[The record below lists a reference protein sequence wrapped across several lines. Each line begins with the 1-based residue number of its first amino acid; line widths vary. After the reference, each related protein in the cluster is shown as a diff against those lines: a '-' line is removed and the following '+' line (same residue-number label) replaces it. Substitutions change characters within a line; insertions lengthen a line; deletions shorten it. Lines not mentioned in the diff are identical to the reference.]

1 MTTRQTLHDEQ
12 IVDQLLREAGKE
24 GATELKAALLELR
37 CLAGGPPPVPSATLA
52 ALMASAPVSLDARR
66 SGRHRRAIVALA
78 IAASIG
84 LSTAAVAAADPGMRE
99 NVQATLGPRINTV
112 THGNSGRPAPAR
124 TPDHPAPATGAPG
137 RSGQGNA
144 PSTAHGEGN
153 PGLETRPSPNPGTP
167 PAAATG
173 GGGSAPTGV
182 GNRPSP
188 ETSHSSPHSYTRP
201 PSSRASWVRAVA
213 GPTAMNL

>member
-1 MTTRQTLHDEQ
+1 MTARQTRHDEQ

-24 GATELKAALLELR
+24 DAIELRAALLELR
-37 CLAGGPPPVPSATLA
+37 CLGGGPPPVPSATLA

-84 LSTAAVAAADPGMRE
+84 LGTTAAAAADPGMRE
-99 NVQATLGPRINTV
+99 NVQETLATLINTV
-112 THGNSGRPAPAR
+112 THGNSGQPAPAR
-124 TPDHPAPATGAPG
+124 IPDPGSPAAPAHIPDHPAPATGAPG

-144 PSTAHGEGN
+144 PSTAQGEGN

-167 PAAATG
+167 PAAAAG
-173 GGGSAPTGV
+173 GEGGAPTGA
-182 GNRPSP
+182 GNRASP
-188 ETSHSSPHSYTRP
+188 ETSHSSPH
-201 PSSRASWVRAVA
+201 
-213 GPTAMNL
+213 N

>member
-1 MTTRQTLHDEQ
+1 MTARQRLHDEQ
-12 IVDQLLREAGKE
+12 IVDQLLRETGKE
-24 GATELKAALLELR
+24 DAAELKAALLELR

-66 SGRHRRAIVALA
+66 SGRHRRAIVTLA

-84 LSTAAVAAADPGMRE
+84 LGTAAVAAADPGMRE
-99 NVQATLGPRINTV
+99 NVQETLTTLINTV
-112 THGNSGRPAPAR
+112 THGNSGQPAPAR
-124 TPDHPAPATGAPG
+124 TPGGPASPEAPADTPDDPAPATGVPG

-144 PSTAHGEGN
+144 PSTAQGEGNALSTAQGEGN

-173 GGGSAPTGV
+173 GEGSAPTGA
-182 GNRPSP
+182 GNRALP
-188 ETSHSSPHSYTRP
+188 ETSHSSPHS
-201 PSSRASWVRAVA
+201 
-213 GPTAMNL
+213 

>member
-1 MTTRQTLHDEQ
+1 MTARQILHDEQ
-12 IVDQLLREAGKE
+12 IVDQLLRETGKE
-24 GATELKAALLELR
+24 DATELKEALLELR

-84 LSTAAVAAADPGMRE
+84 LGTAAAAAADPGFRE
-99 NVQATLGPRINTV
+99 NVQETLATLINTV
-112 THGNSGRPAPAR
+112 THGNSGKPAPAR
-124 TPDHPAPATGAPG
+124 TGPASPEAPAHAPDHPAPATGAPG

-144 PSTAHGEGN
+144 PSAAQGEGN

-167 PAAATG
+167 PTAATG
-173 GGGSAPTGV
+173 GEGNAPTGA
-182 GNRPSP
+182 GNRTSP
-188 ETSHSSPHSYTRP
+188 ETSRSH
-201 PSSRASWVRAVA
+201 
-213 GPTAMNL
+213 G

>member
-24 GATELKAALLELR
+24 DATELKAALLELR

-99 NVQATLGPRINTV
+99 NVQETLATLINTV

-124 TPDHPAPATGAPG
+124 THDHPAPATGAPG

-144 PSTAHGEGN
+144 PSTAQGEGN
-153 PGLETRPSPNPGTP
+153 PGVETRPSPNPGTP

-173 GGGSAPTGV
+173 GEGSAPTGA
-182 GNRPSP
+182 GNRASP
-188 ETSHSSPHSYTRP
+188 ETSHSSPHS
-201 PSSRASWVRAVA
+201 
-213 GPTAMNL
+213 

>member
-12 IVDQLLREAGKE
+12 LIDQLLREAGK
-24 GATELKAALLELR
+24 GDAPELKAALLELR
-37 CLAGGPPPVPSATLA
+37 CFAGGPPPVPSAALA

-84 LSTAAVAAADPGMRE
+84 LGTAAVAAADPGLRQ
-99 NVQATLGPRINTV
+99 NVQETLATLVSTV

-124 TPDHPAPATGAPG
+124 TPGPATPQAPAHTPDHPAPATGAPG

-144 PSTAHGEGN
+144 PSSAQGEGN
-153 PGLETRPSPNPGTP
+153 SGPETRPSPNPGTP

-173 GGGSAPTGV
+173 GEGSAPTGA
-182 GNRPSP
+182 GNRASP
-188 ETSHSSPHSYTRP
+188 ETSHSSPHS
-201 PSSRASWVRAVA
+201 
-213 GPTAMNL
+213 